1 METCMSTDMFQFQ
14 KKKGR
19 VDMVMH
25 HIINQ
30 KLQQTTLCLTT
41 FNVATCLDVNLKQGK
56 CECMRPRGL
65 NNFLKN
71 VIFLTG
77 IEAKT

>member
-1 METCMSTDMFQFQ
+1 
-14 KKKGR
+14 
-19 VDMVMH
+19 MVIH

-30 KLQQTTLCLTT
+30 RRQQTTQCLTT

-56 CECMRPRGL
+56 CECMRPRA
-65 NNFLKN
+65 LKN
-71 VIFLTG
+71 FFFKVIFLTS